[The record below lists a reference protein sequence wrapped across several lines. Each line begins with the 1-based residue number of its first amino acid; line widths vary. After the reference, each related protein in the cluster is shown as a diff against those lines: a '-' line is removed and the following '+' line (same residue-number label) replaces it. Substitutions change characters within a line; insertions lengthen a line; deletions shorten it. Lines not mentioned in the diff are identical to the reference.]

1 MSSID
6 IGKYI
11 EHLPRVSI
19 KYFQCEL
26 FILQLYNII
35 MKQWMLRFASFQ
47 IRNSTS
53 VENFAK
59 NLDLEDIRDILNQ
72 RKRNGGSSFGSIRY
86 SSSSEFIHAIDAITK
101 ALPHTNASA
110 RKNKNVGECLQHH
123 FGIATLFITISPDDK
138 NNFLIQ
144 VWSGEDVQDNT
155 FYDDDNVLCSKAKER
170 INLRINFPGICAL
183 FFEEVLDVVIYELFG
198 WDLVEEAPRDN
209 FDSVFGKPSA
219 FCMGI
224 EEQARHSLHVHILL
238 WIKEIN
244 ELRIALCSGV
254 STVEQQQKAKLL
266 IAQYFDNVASCS
278 LVDFPDSKMVQKCF
292 DHECHYHWLQRR
304 QFEAVEDQE
313 L

>member
-11 EHLPRVSI
+11 EHLSRVSI

-35 MKQWMLRFASFQ
+35 MKQWMLRFASFR

-72 RKRNGGSSFGSIRY
+72 RKRNGHSSFGSIRY

-101 ALPHTNASA
+101 ALPHTNAST

-123 FGIATLFITISPDDK
+123 FGIATLFITIRPDDE

-155 FYDDDNVLCSKAKER
+155 FYDDDNVLHSKAKEP

-198 WDLVEEAPRDN
+198 WDLVEEAP
-209 FDSVFGKPSA
+209 
-219 FCMGI
+219 
-224 EEQARHSLHVHILL
+224 
-238 WIKEIN
+238 
-244 ELRIALCSGV
+244 
-254 STVEQQQKAKLL
+254 
-266 IAQYFDNVASCS
+266 
-278 LVDFPDSKMVQKCF
+278 
-292 DHECHYHWLQRR
+292 
-304 QFEAVEDQE
+304 
-313 L
+313 